1 MHADLLLIDNF
12 LECAEREEILAELR
26 GVGGAPATVHSGAPA
41 GRVAPTVRKATRL
54 APSAAMRGLLI
65 GKLRLAMP
73 TVAQRFGALLTQCEE
88 PQFLRY
94 EVGGHFVAH
103 QDGNTPLV
111 HDDSRHRRVSMVIV
125 LNAQAEAPAA
135 DADTFGGGA
144 LVMHGRFPDIAART
158 PVPAAP
164 GTLVAFRS
172 ETTHEV
178 MPVTHGE
185 RYSIVSWYR

>member
-1 MHADLLLIDNF
+1 MHTDLLLIDSF
-12 LECAEREEILAELR
+12 LERAEREEILAELR
-26 GVGGAPATVHSGAPA
+26 GAGGAPATVYSGMPA

-54 APSAAMRGLLI
+54 APLAATRDFLI

-73 TVAQRFGALLTQCEE
+73 TIAQRFGAILTQCEE

-111 HDDSRHRRVSMVIV
+111 HDDSRHRRVSTVIV
-125 LNAQAEAPAA
+125 LNAQAEEPVT
-135 DADTFGGGA
+135 DAFGGGA
-144 LVMHGRFPDIAART
+144 LVMHGRFPDIVART